1 MAYTLTKGSVS
12 AKERI
17 VRSKSYIQIDAAIN
31 EGNSGGPLLNDDGQV
46 LGMNSLKMSDSEG
59 IGLAIPI
66 SQICEYIS
74 SLGIELDAAG
84 NVSGNVDVP
93 KWASSPSE
101 PADNEEHQIDSHNT
115 ELASP
120 ITTVAVIVAA
130 LSLIGNIVLS
140 IMLIYQKKENINIRY
155 DPSERTDFDIDVWE

>member
-1 MAYTLTKGSVS
+1 MCQNGHHL
-12 AKERI
+12 
-17 VRSKSYIQIDAAIN
+17 
-31 EGNSGGPLLNDDGQV
+31 
-46 LGMNSLKMSDSEG
+46 
-59 IGLAIPI
+59 
-66 SQICEYIS
+66 
-74 SLGIELDAAG
+74 
-84 NVSGNVDVP
+84 
-93 KWASSPSE
+93 

-140 IMLIYQKKENINIRY
+140 IMLIYQKKKNINIRY

>member
-1 MAYTLTKGSVS
+1 M
-12 AKERI
+12 
-17 VRSKSYIQIDAAIN
+17 
-31 EGNSGGPLLNDDGQV
+31 
-46 LGMNSLKMSDSEG
+46 
-59 IGLAIPI
+59 
-66 SQICEYIS
+66 
-74 SLGIELDAAG
+74 DAAG

-93 KWASSPSE
+93 KRASSTSK
-101 PADNEEHQIDSHNT
+101 PADNEEDQIDSHET

-140 IMLIYQKKENINIRY
+140 IMLIYQKKKNINIRY